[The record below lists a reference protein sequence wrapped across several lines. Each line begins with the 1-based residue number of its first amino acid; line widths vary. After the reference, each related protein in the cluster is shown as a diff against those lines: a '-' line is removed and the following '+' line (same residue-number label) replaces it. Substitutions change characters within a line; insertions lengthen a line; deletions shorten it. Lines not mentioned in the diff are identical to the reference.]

1 MIKMKN
7 IKIYLL
13 TLLTIVSFGS
23 CADNDNDELTGG
35 ATTGGLVAVNN
46 QLISYVV
53 GSGATYS
60 ASGSVF
66 QGREQTSSV
75 DVYKSFVNNTTGSV
89 SNEILLKT
97 ISIDNTTMGSE
108 TAFAFTFTFAE
119 LIQGLSIDG
128 NPLPS
133 SDSDL
138 NIGDY
143 WQLRYISNTSNG
155 DVNAN
160 SKTTKVAVGTRYA
173 GVYEVVES
181 YYWNSGAL
189 QGGDWNGSEVI
200 IESVNATIYRHKG
213 LAYWDDNV
221 YYFTVDNTTNVIT
234 ALDVDLEDAGN
245 TLNGSPMMTCFGGTG
260 SFESITCDNTT
271 SIATPN
277 DITGADQL
285 EFTVGYFRGVGA
297 TREFS
302 ERMIKLV
309 D

>member
-1 MIKMKN
+1 MKN
-7 IKIYLL
+7 IKYLIL
-13 TLLTIVSFGS
+13 SLFTVISFGS
-23 CADNDNDELTGG
+23 CDDNDNDELTGG
-35 ATTGGLVAVNN
+35 AVTGGLVTVNN

-60 ASGSVF
+60 ASGSIF

-97 ISIDNTTMGSE
+97 ISIDNTTIGSE
-108 TAFAFTFTFAE
+108 TSFAFTFTFDE
-119 LIQGLSIDG
+119 LITGLSIDG

-143 WQLRYISNTSNG
+143 WQLRYISNTSTG

-173 GVYEVVES
+173 GVYKVVES
-181 YYWNSGAL
+181 SYWNSGSL
-189 QGGDWNGSEVI
+189 QSGDWNGTEVI

-260 SFESITCDNTT
+260 DFESLTCDNST
-271 SIATPN
+271 SLATPN
-277 DITGADQL
+277 DVTGADEL
-285 EFTVGYFRGVGA
+285 SFTVGYFRGVGA
-297 TREFS
+297 TREFY
-302 ERMIKLV
+302 ERMVKLV